1 VLSLVLPPGS
11 HHRTATV
18 TASEPVETLVLP
30 RAAFE
35 SLCLSH
41 PQVERLLVTLLAEW
55 VDQLSQ
61 RLLEALYVG
70 VERRV
75 FRRLLELVD
84 IYGQGQAAPVIP
96 LTQDDLAGM
105 AGATRPTV
113 NQVLQRL
120 AQQGTV
126 TLRRAHDRGPTAHP
140 GRRHGWPLR

>member
-1 VLSLVLPPGS
+1 M
-11 HHRTATV
+11 
-18 TASEPVETLVLP
+18 LP

-41 PQVERLLVTLLAEW
+41 PQVERLLVTLLAER

-120 AQQGTV
+120 ARQGTV
-126 TLRRAHDRGPTAHP
+126 TFRRAHDRGPTAHP